1 MRYASLLVAVVWALL
16 GAHFSWA
23 SDRGARI
30 TPVVRTVQ
38 AVTPAVVNIHTARI
52 VEQDVN
58 PFGSMLGQDDL
69 FRHFFGSQEFTRRFE
84 QKSLGSGVII
94 DGAKG
99 LVLTNAHVIEGASTI
114 RVRLMDGRQFD
125 GELVGSDP
133 DFDVA
138 VLHLKDA
145 SSLPQARVGDSSD
158 IMIGETVIA
167 IGNPY
172 GFGNTV
178 TTGVVS
184 ALDRTIET
192 KHGTFTDF
200 IQTDAAINPGN
211 SGGPLMNL
219 AGELVGINTAIHA
232 EAEGI
237 GFAIPINKAKRVVD
251 ELVSHGRVQAV
262 WLGLEGQDV
271 DQRIA
276 RYLGLSEARGML
288 VTQVHENAAREAGV
302 VTGDVVW
309 AVNGVVVDDRDHY
322 LRILRNFTTGQ
333 GVRLDL
339 MGAGGQRTVQV
350 ALAPFTDEAALR
362 MASQRWG
369 LGVRAARGQGLT
381 ITEVRPGSPA
391 QGLGLRR
398 GDVLLKVAG
407 DAMESV
413 DDFARAFKDYRMANT
428 VLLLVGRDGRGYY
441 VRLRV
446 G

>member
-1 MRYASLLVAVVWALL
+1 M
-16 GAHFSWA
+16 
-23 SDRGARI
+23 
-30 TPVVRTVQ
+30 Q
-38 AVTPAVVNIHTARI
+38 PAVSCPGAALVEIARTNRRPDQI
-52 VEQDVN
+52 
-58 PFGSMLGQDDL
+58 DDQPAT
-69 FRHFFGSQEFTRRFE
+69 RDTSQFTRQILR
-84 QKSLGSGVII
+84 
-94 DGAKG
+94 G
-99 LVLTNAHVIEGASTI
+99 LDFHDDHAN
-114 RVRLMDGRQFD
+114 
-125 GELVGSDP
+125 DP
-133 DFDVA
+133 AFF
-138 VLHLKDA
+138 H
-145 SSLPQARVGDSSD
+145 QA
-158 IMIGETVIA
+158 M
-167 IGNPY
+167 
-172 GFGNTV
+172 
-178 TTGVVS
+178 
-184 ALDRTIET
+184 
-192 KHGTFTDF
+192 
-200 IQTDAAINPGN
+200 
-211 SGGPLMNL
+211 
-219 AGELVGINTAIHA
+219 
-232 EAEGI
+232 
-237 GFAIPINKAKRVVD
+237 D
-251 ELVSHGRVQAV
+251 ELACLDKRHATRSGAVDCRHDGRVQAV

-350 ALAPFTDEAALR
+350 ALAPFTVEAALR

-428 VLLLVGRDGRGYY
+428 VLLLVGRGGRGYY